1 MAMSEAD
8 KKVKIG
14 GKVERAATGGDSLE
28 PGPPAPACQG
38 SSSALAA
45 GAYQPDFSLTAAAL
59 ALRRFQ
65 RAKARK
71 ARAASPATTAAA
83 MIPPTAPVES
93 ELDEAALLE
102 LPAVAPPVEAALD
115 EEEAAASADDEAGDS
130 STTAQ

>member
-1 MAMSEAD
+1 
-8 KKVKIG
+8 
-14 GKVERAATGGDSLE
+14 
-28 PGPPAPACQG
+28 
-38 SSSALAA
+38 
-45 GAYQPDFSLTAAAL
+45 
-59 ALRRFQ
+59 
-65 RAKARK
+65 
-71 ARAASPATTAAA
+71 